1 MTLKQLN
8 IFNVDNGKILLLF
21 FTISIYLPMIFTN
34 VMSALLIIYVV
45 LNIKNLD
52 HTALKGNKI
61 VRLMT
66 ALYLLVFLGFFYEI
80 NTEGVFNDLE
90 KKLSFLIL
98 PTAVCVMKISKQDVR
113 KVLALFFFSGFLFTS
128 IAFCEGLLEL
138 IDTKNVD
145 AITNHNFSL
154 NINLHAT
161 YLSMYLLFSL
171 AYPLFFYN
179 TLSKTRDKVITV
191 FIAFSITAFLMLLSV
206 RIIWVLL
213 FIVFITHF
221 SRVFSNNRV
230 RLMFLIFAKVLIFAA
245 LIYSVPSL
253 KERFKE
259 AINYNNEYR
268 VSSVWK
274 KDVKE
279 VWGGRGIRMLIWESC
294 IDLIKQKPL
303 TGYGSTT
310 EVQKQLNNYYTKEKI
325 GPLLFM
331 INNRGKAFNPHNQYL
346 EEILKFGIFMGLI
359 YFCLGLYFFQ
369 RYYRKGNMI
378 GVFFVTIIFG
388 VSLTETI
395 FELNKGVVFI
405 SFFFPIVNSYLEDK
419 PPKKVKRQKK

>member
-171 AYPLFFYN
+171 AYPLFFYK
-179 TLSKTRDKVITV
+179 TLNKAIDKVITV
-191 FIAFSITAFLMLLSV
+191 FATFFNIVFLIFLSV

-213 FIVFITHF
+213 FIVIIIYLIKAF
-221 SRVFSNNRV
+221 RNNRIQ
-230 RLMFLIFAKVLIFAA
+230 LILLIFSKLLIFTM
-245 LIYSVPSL
+245 IVYSIPPLS
-253 KERFKE
+253 ERLKE

-268 VSSVWK
+268 VSSVWR

-279 VWGGRGIRMLIWESC
+279 IWGGRGIRMLIWESC

-346 EEILKFGIFMGLI
+346 EETLKFGIFMGLI

-419 PPKKVKRQKK
+419 PQKR